1 MYLFRL
7 AVVLLLVADVCGFGP
22 VSFVVSH
29 PPAASSY
36 FPRTSLLFS
45 TVAPVDSS
53 SATTVQEPTTWDCNE
68 EAICVPV
75 PACDD
80 TTCRTSLD
88 VRIHGQWY
96 DLSGWRKA
104 HPAGAQWIDW
114 YDGRDATEVMDAFHS
129 QKARD
134 MYKRLPKSKVADM
147 LEATTAPDSTTQ
159 LNFRKLF
166 NQLEKDGWWERDLGH
181 EAIQLGIWAALVVT
195 AVATVHSVPFVSMVS
210 LALSM
215 TAAGWLGHDYIHGI
229 DDFSFRMRN
238 FASYAG
244 GLSPTWWSD
253 KVCEAGK
260 TGLYTSFVIAHFH
273 SWVYLCIGT
282 AQQTSRFDQR
292 TRSR

>member
-1 MYLFRL
+1 MYLFQL
-7 AVVLLLVADVCGFGP
+7 AVALLIVADAHAFHP
-22 VSFVVSH
+22 VSRVISYPTVS
-29 PPAASSY
+29 SSY
-36 FPRTSLLFS
+36 IHRTSLFS
-45 TVAPVDSS
+45 TVAPVDSTS
-53 SATTVQEPTTWDCNE
+53 ITVEQPTAWDCNE
-68 EAICVPV
+68 EALCVPV

-80 TTCRTSLD
+80 TACRTSLD
-88 VRIHGQWY
+88 VRIHGEWY

-104 HPAGAQWIDW
+104 HPAGSQWIDW

-129 QKARD
+129 IKARD

-166 NQLEKDGWWERDLGH
+166 NQLEEDGWWERDLGH
-181 EAIQLGIWAALVVT
+181 EARQLAIWVALVVT
-195 AVATVHSVPFVSMVS
+195 AVASAHSVPFVSMVS

-253 KVCEAGK
+253 KVGEVK
-260 TGLYTSFVIAHFH
+260 TGNP
-273 SWVYLCIGT
+273 C
-282 AQQTSRFDQR
+282 
-292 TRSR
+292 TRS